1 MSITLFGTC
10 RLNKIN
16 NHNNLNNLVNYT
28 HSTKEVI
35 QLIKFL
41 KGSLVIP
48 KPYNMLCFRSA
59 ICKNKYIN
67 YNDKLNKLFLNTDI
81 FIIEICTRKKYIHNG
96 YCMHHLP
103 FDKQWHKLDNHKHKC
118 YIDRTPKNILNNFK
132 IETQTDEEIENDI
145 LEIQKM
151 LYPKKIIIVS
161 HYNSKIN
168 SQYIGSRNDLINLL
182 DTICKKHDI
191 SFINPTNILCKFSQ
205 NEVIKKDLAHYTPLG
220 IQEFSNY
227 MNNYIL
233 QYNQNK

>member
-1 MSITLFGTC
+1 
-10 RLNKIN
+10 
-16 NHNNLNNLVNYT
+16 
-28 HSTKEVI
+28 
-35 QLIKFL
+35 
-41 KGSLVIP
+41 
-48 KPYNMLCFRSA
+48 MLCFRSA
-59 ICKNKYIN
+59 ICENKYIN

-81 FIIEICTRKKYIHNG
+81 YIIEICTRKKYIHNG
-96 YCMHHLP
+96 YYMHHLP
-103 FDKQWHKLDNHKHKC
+103 FDKQWHQLDNHKHKC
-118 YIDRTPKNILNNFK
+118 YIDRTPKDILNNFK
-132 IETQTDEEIENDI
+132 IENQTDEEIENDI

-168 SQYIGSRNDLINLL
+168 TQYIGSRNDLINLL

-191 SFINPTNILCKFSQ
+191 SFINPTNILSKFNQS
-205 NEVIKKDLAHYTPLG
+205 EVMKKDLAHYTPLG

>member
-10 RLNKIN
+10 RLNKIK
-16 NHNNLNNLVNYT
+16 NHNNLNNLATYT

-41 KGSLVIP
+41 KGILVIP

-59 ICKNKYIN
+59 ICENKYIN

-81 FIIEICTRKKYIHNG
+81 YIIEICTRKKYIHNG
-96 YCMHHLP
+96 YYMHHLP
-103 FDKQWHKLDNHKHKC
+103 FDKQWHQLDNHKHKC

-132 IETQTDEEIENDI
+132 IENQTDEEIENDI

-168 SQYIGSRNDLINLL
+168 TQYIGSRNDLINLL

-191 SFINPTNILCKFSQ
+191 SFINPTNILSKFNQS
-205 NEVIKKDLAHYTPLG
+205 EVMKKDLAHYTPLG